1 VDSATPPGTV
11 EPPIPSRRA
20 FIEGVRAVAP
30 LLVGVMPFGLILG
43 VAAAASS
50 IGTVLGWATSPII
63 FAGAAQLVTIELTN
77 AGAAAVVV
85 IATALVV
92 NARHLMYSAALAD
105 HFRSFPTSWR
115 YGLPYLMTDQ
125 AFAVSITRYTTMDD
139 PVSKRWFFL
148 GAGLGLW
155 GPWQVTTAVGALLGA
170 QVPESWSLDFAI
182 PLVFLVLLILSV
194 GDRPGLVAAVIGGI
208 AAVAGRGIP
217 YRLGLIVAA
226 MVGIA
231 AGVLAERVRR

>member
-1 VDSATPPGTV
+1 M
-11 EPPIPSRRA
+11 
-20 FIEGVRAVAP
+20 AP
-30 LLVGVMPFGLILG
+30 LLVGVIPFGLILG

-50 IGTVLGWATSPII
+50 IGTMLGWATSPII

-77 AGAAAVVV
+77 AGAAAAVV

-105 HFRSFPTSWR
+105 HFRAFPTRWR

-125 AFAVSITRYTTMDD
+125 AFAVSITRYATTDD
-139 PVSKRWFFL
+139 PLYKRWFFL

-155 GPWQVTTAVGALLGA
+155 APWQVVTAVGAVLGA

-182 PLVFLVLLILSV
+182 PLVFLVLLTLSV
-194 GDRPGLVAAVIGGI
+194 RDRPGLVAAVVGAT
-208 AAVAGRGIP
+208 AAIAGRGIP

-231 AGVLAERVRR
+231 AGVIVERVRR

>member
-1 VDSATPPGTV
+1 
-11 EPPIPSRRA
+11 
-20 FIEGVRAVAP
+20 VAP

-43 VAAAASS
+43 VAAAASA

-77 AGAAAVVV
+77 AGAAAAVV

-105 HFRSFPTSWR
+105 HFRPFPARWR
-115 YGLPYLMTDQ
+115 YVLPYLMTDQ
-125 AFAVSITRYTTMDD
+125 AFAVSITRYATAGDT
-139 PVSKRWFFL
+139 VYKRWFFL

-155 GPWQVTTAVGALLGA
+155 GPWQVTTAIGAVLGA
-170 QVPESWSLDFAI
+170 QVPDSWSLDFAI

-194 GDRPGLVAAVIGGI
+194 RDRPGLVAAVVGGI

-217 YRLGLIVAA
+217 YGLGLIVAA
-226 MVGIA
+226 MIGIA
-231 AGVLAERVRR
+231 AGVLAARAHR

>member
-1 VDSATPPGTV
+1 M
-11 EPPIPSRRA
+11 
-20 FIEGVRAVAP
+20 AP
-30 LLVGVMPFGLILG
+30 LLVGVIPFGLILG

-50 IGTVLGWATSPII
+50 IGTMLGWATSPII

-77 AGAAAVVV
+77 AGAAAAVV

-105 HFRSFPTSWR
+105 HFRAFPTRWR

-125 AFAVSITRYTTMDD
+125 AFAVSITRYATTDD
-139 PVSKRWFFL
+139 PVYERWFFL

-155 GPWQVTTAVGALLGA
+155 APWQVVTAVGAVLGA

-182 PLVFLVLLILSV
+182 PLVFLVLLTLSV
-194 GDRPGLVAAVIGGI
+194 RDRPGLVAAVVGAT

-231 AGVLAERVRR
+231 AGVIAERVRR

>member
-1 VDSATPPGTV
+1 MAEGA
-11 EPPIPSRRA
+11 RA
-20 FIEGVRAVAP
+20 IAP
-30 LLVGVMPFGLILG
+30 LLVGVIPFGLILG
-43 VAAAASS
+43 VAAASS
-50 IGTVLGWATSPII
+50 VIGTAAGWATSPII

-77 AGAAAVVV
+77 AGAAAAVV

-105 HFRSFPTSWR
+105 HFRAFPGPWR

-125 AFAVSITRYTTMDD
+125 AFAVSITRYPTVDD
-139 PVSKRWFFL
+139 PVYKRWFFL

-155 GPWQVTTAVGALLGA
+155 GPWQVTTAIGAVLGA
-170 QVPESWSLDFAI
+170 QIPESWSLDFAI
-182 PLVFLVLLILSV
+182 PLVFMVLLILAV
-194 GDRPGLVAAVIGGI
+194 KDRPGFIAAAVGGI

-226 MVGIA
+226 LLGIA
-231 AGVLAERVRR
+231 AGVVAERVRS

>member
-1 VDSATPPGTV
+1 M
-11 EPPIPSRRA
+11 
-20 FIEGVRAVAP
+20 AP
-30 LLVGVMPFGLILG
+30 LLVGVIPFGLILG

-50 IGTVLGWATSPII
+50 IGTMLGWATSPII

-77 AGAAAVVV
+77 AGAAAAVV

-105 HFRSFPTSWR
+105 HFRAFPTRWR

-125 AFAVSITRYTTMDD
+125 AFAVSITRYATTDD
-139 PVSKRWFFL
+139 PVYKRWFFL

-155 GPWQVTTAVGALLGA
+155 APWQVVTAVGAVLGA

-182 PLVFLVLLILSV
+182 PLVFLVLLTLSV
-194 GDRPGLVAAVIGGI
+194 RDRPGLVAAVVGAT
-208 AAVAGRGIP
+208 AAIAGRGIP

-231 AGVLAERVRR
+231 AGVIVERVRR